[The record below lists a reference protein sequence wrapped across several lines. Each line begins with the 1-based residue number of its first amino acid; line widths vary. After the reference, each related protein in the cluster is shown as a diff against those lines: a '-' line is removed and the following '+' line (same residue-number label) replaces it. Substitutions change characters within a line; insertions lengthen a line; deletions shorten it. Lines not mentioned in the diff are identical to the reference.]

1 MQGIKIGI
9 QKVGAQF
16 DILLLNISGYVDTT
30 TCQELTQTVQGLVD
44 EQQIQII
51 TDLGGVTY
59 ISSAGWG
66 VFMGEIKGIRE
77 KGGDIKVVHMN
88 PEVFEVFEM
97 LEFNRILN
105 YYDSVEEAINEFD
118 ILRGIDISQSEI
130 RTGSS
135 DKGKLASVTESGGKV
150 PIQRDS
156 VLTAVSN
163 EQMTL
168 SDFPLVEKIKRIILD
183 NPFYSI
189 MQIKKELNSAKY
201 GDVKIGWL
209 KLHSVLKSLSLE
221 SREKRYRYYRSR

>member
-9 QKVGAQF
+9 QKVGAKF
-16 DILLLNISGYVDTT
+16 DIILLAISGYVDTT
-30 TCQELTQTVQGLVD
+30 TCQELTQTIQGLV
-44 EQQIQII
+44 EEKHIQVIA
-51 TDLGGVTY
+51 DLGGVTY

-118 ILRGIDISQSEI
+118 LLRGIDIVQSETAAPKTKI
-130 RTGSS
+130 QAGPE
-135 DKGKLASVTESGGKV
+135 KASTV
-150 PIQRDS
+150 
-156 VLTAVSN
+156 AFSN
-163 EQMTL
+163 EQMSV

-183 NPFYSI
+183 NPFLG
-189 MQIKKELNSAKY
+189 IKEIRAELNSPQY
-201 GDVKIGWL
+201 GYVKIGWF
-209 KLHSVLKSLSLE
+209 KLRSVLKSLSLE
-221 SREKRYRYYRSR
+221 TKEKRYRYYRSR